1 MQRFPEADRAYAQA
15 ITLSPANAQ
24 LLADRADVLAMLQG
38 QSAAGEPTRLVEQAL
53 KLEPDNLK
61 ALALAGSAAFERK
74 DFAAATR
81 YWSRARA
88 LAPPGSDFATGLDRS
103 LEIARTS
110 TGGAAASAQAS
121 ASGNAS
127 AISAA
132 SPAGPA
138 QTAAAPA
145 SSVSGV
151 VNLSPALAAKVAPGD
166 TVFIFARATQGPR
179 MPLAILKRK
188 AGELPIRFVLD
199 DSTAMSPAMQLSKFP
214 QVEVGV
220 RVSKSGNAMPQS
232 GDLVGQAGPLA
243 VGAKDLVIT
252 INSIQP

>member
-1 MQRFPEADRAYAQA
+1 
-15 ITLSPANAQ
+15 
-24 LLADRADVLAMLQG
+24 
-38 QSAAGEPTRLVEQAL
+38 
-53 KLEPDNLK
+53 
-61 ALALAGSAAFERK
+61 
-74 DFAAATR
+74 
-81 YWSRARA
+81 
-88 LAPPGSDFATGLDRS
+88 
-103 LEIARTS
+103 
-110 TGGAAASAQAS
+110 
-121 ASGNAS
+121 
-127 AISAA
+127 
-132 SPAGPA
+132 
-138 QTAAAPA
+138 
-145 SSVSGV
+145 VSGV